1 MNRIF
6 EASFAVLGIEITYDL
21 HQSVLGGGRGAER
34 PDRAKMSRIRKV
46 DCSSESYSVTD
57 KLLKDPSTIVHVK
70 CPPFCFDWLKTRT
83 RNTFKY
89 SIKIVLRYVSFGGLI

>member
-34 PDRAKMSRIRKV
+34 PDRAKMSRIRK
-46 DCSSESYSVTD
+46 S
-57 KLLKDPSTIVHVK
+57 IVAAKV
-70 CPPFCFDWLKTRT
+70 
-83 RNTFKY
+83 
-89 SIKIVLRYVSFGGLI
+89 IQ